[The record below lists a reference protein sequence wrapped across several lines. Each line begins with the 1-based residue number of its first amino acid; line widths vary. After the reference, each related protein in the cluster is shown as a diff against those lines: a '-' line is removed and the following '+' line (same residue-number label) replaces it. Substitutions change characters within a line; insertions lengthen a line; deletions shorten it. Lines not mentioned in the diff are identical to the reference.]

1 MHPWLAVEEKEV
13 LKWIFIKS
21 VEHRRQVT
29 LTSIRQ
35 QGDDGL
41 SGILRTLGD
50 EGGTIGGGT
59 GGDSYQQTVFLGEL
73 TSCADG
79 IVIVN
84 VQYLVNDTGVIGLGY
99 ETGTDTLYL
108 VRTALSTV
116 QHGEEAGSTA
126 MIFTLG
132 FCSFRYLPIPEIIPP
147 VPTPATKMSILPSV
161 SAHISGPVVA

>member
-13 LKWIFIKS
+13 LKWVFIKS

-73 TSCADG
+73 TSRADG

-108 VRTALSTV
+108 VGAN
-116 QHGEEAGSTA
+116 
-126 MIFTLG
+126 
-132 FCSFRYLPIPEIIPP
+132 
-147 VPTPATKMSILPSV
+147 SV
-161 SAHISGPVVA
+161 HRSARGRRLAPRR